1 MLESRPFTPIRP
13 SHIFLADVHLGRE
26 TNNAPEFQD
35 ELIALIQWV
44 KMHSA
49 SLYIIGDLFDYWMEF
64 DSETKTRL
72 TESTPAHVSDV
83 IPLFGI
89 PTLKAI
95 EECNASEKPIK
106 YVLGN
111 HDYWDN
117 GLFHQIGCDCT
128 KEGFII
134 ELDGKKIAL
143 LHGDGLPST
152 RTKIDKTTLRNL
164 ERPIFHTI
172 LRSKTFIS
180 VFQHIFKPDTA
191 WNIMRWFSKNSRK
204 KTDQAVEVMDLK
216 ITDFINTTDIDV
228 VIAGHDHQARTVHAK
243 HGIYYNTGPFFDNMK
258 LLVYSDG
265 RFIHAKWNA
274 DKNEFMTTA
283 PKSYSV

>member
-1 MLESRPFTPIRP
+1 LESKPITPIRP

-26 TNNAPEFQD
+26 TDSPHECQD
-35 ELIALIQWV
+35 SLIALIHWA
-44 KMHSA
+44 KRHSV
-49 SLYIIGDLFDYWMEF
+49 SLFILGDLFDYWMEF
-64 DSETKTRL
+64 KSKSKTRL
-72 TESTPAHVSDV
+72 TESSIAYVSDV
-83 IPLFGI
+83 VPKFCIPV
-89 PTLKAI
+89 LKAI
-95 EECNASEKPIK
+95 EESNASEKPTK

-164 ERPIFHTI
+164 ERPVFHTM
-172 LRSKTFIS
+172 LRSKTFVR
-180 VFQHIFKPDTA
+180 VFQYVFKPVTA
-191 WNIMRWFSKNSRK
+191 WKIMRWFSNNSRK
-204 KTDQAVEVMDLK
+204 KTDQPVEVMDSK
-216 ITDFINTTDIDV
+216 ITHFIQTTDIDIV
-228 VIAGHDHQARTVHAK
+228 VAGHDHQARTVHTE
-243 HGIYYNTGPFFDNMK
+243 HGVYYNTGPFFDNMK